1 MNHMIHFVKYYSS
14 MPKRLLTS
22 EEIDH
27 ICSMIPLN
35 RSIPEETAISIRD
48 GVISSI
54 KSQFTDLYIYPEL
67 IPSLYTIIEE
77 QYHTTLLQAGEM
89 VGVQAATS
97 IGEPV
102 SQMTL
107 NAFHFSGISSV
118 GIASGVPRV
127 EEIMN
132 ASKKQKS
139 YGMTLYTKEKMDI
152 RTIRR
157 KMMHDIV
164 ETYVSSL
171 MDYYEV
177 TYIGSFDDLPASEKG
192 WYGLYFAMF
201 SEELVVDGELSLHW
215 RMRIHLDR
223 TKMYIH
229 SMSCTDIA
237 LKIEDSYRD
246 LYAVASPDNIGI
258 VDVYIDFS
266 QMKLKKKEEEDLTPF
281 HHVKDSLC
289 LHNIIIPY
297 ILDIQIG
304 GIAGI
309 DDIFIRK
316 DKDEWVVDTQGSNFS
331 ALFYHDWLDIKRCT
345 SSDIWEVRRLLGV
358 EATRQFIIN
367 EFYKVLAVSGASV
380 GRRHI
385 ELLADSMT
393 FQGKINSV
401 NRYGID
407 RNETGPLAKASF
419 EESVNNF
426 FIAAVNGE
434 TDDMGV
440 SSSVM
445 AGKLATFGT
454 GGFDVLI
461 DTKSTITI
469 EHPDPIAIQKAKAE
483 LEAALKP
490 KLPVIQEKETPVV
503 SMRSPSQL
511 LGMTQKAPI
520 PQPLFTPKPVQPAQ
534 APVYSVSYNLSG
546 VDKMIK
552 TVQERTDPMPY
563 QVPITHQSDYSSVFF
578 PVKESPSERS
588 LFPKEEKT
596 EKTEKKARKSN
607 SKPKEEEEKPKKQSW
622 VKAKPKKVTIAFSA
636 DD

>member
-1 MNHMIHFVKYYSS
+1 
-14 MPKRLLTS
+14 
-22 EEIDH
+22 
-27 ICSMIPLN
+27 
-35 RSIPEETAISIRD
+35 
-48 GVISSI
+48 
-54 KSQFTDLYIYPEL
+54 
-67 IPSLYTIIEE
+67 
-77 QYHTTLLQAGEM
+77 
-89 VGVQAATS
+89 
-97 IGEPV
+97 
-102 SQMTL
+102 
-107 NAFHFSGISSV
+107 
-118 GIASGVPRV
+118 
-127 EEIMN
+127 
-132 ASKKQKS
+132 
-139 YGMTLYTKEKMDI
+139 
-152 RTIRR
+152 
-157 KMMHDIV
+157 
-164 ETYVSSL
+164 
-171 MDYYEV
+171 
-177 TYIGSFDDLPASEKG
+177 
-192 WYGLYFAMF
+192 
-201 SEELVVDGELSLHW
+201 
-215 RMRIHLDR
+215 
-223 TKMYIH
+223 
-229 SMSCTDIA
+229 
-237 LKIEDSYRD
+237 
-246 LYAVASPDNIGI
+246 
-258 VDVYIDFS
+258 
-266 QMKLKKKEEEDLTPF
+266 MKLKKKEEEDLAPF

-552 TVQERTDPMPY
+552 TVQERTEPMPY

-596 EKTEKKARKSN
+596 EKPEKKARKSN